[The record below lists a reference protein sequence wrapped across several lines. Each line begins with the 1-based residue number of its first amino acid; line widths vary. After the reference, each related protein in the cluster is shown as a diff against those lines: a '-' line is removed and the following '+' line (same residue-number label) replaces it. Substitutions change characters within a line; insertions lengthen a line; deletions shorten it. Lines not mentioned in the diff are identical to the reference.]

1 MDSILMFD
9 DSPPPTDDIIDMMAD
24 ASMESFL
31 GLNDSFMFDV
41 DNTTALDQL
50 LESYTDLDTDFG
62 DFSFNQN
69 LSYPSLSTLG
79 QKETTMFEFITVG
92 IMLTMVSMFGLA
104 GNIVAIIVLSSPVM
118 RGSFSSLLIG
128 KVFKFVNSSWLDS
141 LFFAGLSSFDLVYLV
156 VGIAIFGLPALSDYY
171 HKKVLH
177 YVVPICFG
185 FGHIGRVG
193 SVFIT
198 MSVTIE
204 RYFAIVHPLKHFSS
218 KRLLLITPMILSVL
232 YNIPKFFEFQWSEV
246 RNLKAQFH
254 AKYITNFNYKNG
266 LVETTLR
273 TNKVYTVY
281 YIFWSKF
288 LVVELGPYMTI
299 LILNIRIIQKI
310 YKSNQFRQK
319 FNVRVFLEFSLSFVI
334 ILLFSSH
341 NCRSIT
347 LQKNHPRLETKV

>member
-128 KVFKFVNSSWLDS
+128 KVFKINS
-141 LFFAGLSSFDLVYLV
+141 
-156 VGIAIFGLPALSDYY
+156 P
-171 HKKVLH
+171 
-177 YVVPICFG
+177 
-185 FGHIGRVG
+185 
-193 SVFIT
+193 
-198 MSVTIE
+198 
-204 RYFAIVHPLKHFSS
+204 
-218 KRLLLITPMILSVL
+218 
-232 YNIPKFFEFQWSEV
+232 
-246 RNLKAQFH
+246 
-254 AKYITNFNYKNG
+254 
-266 LVETTLR
+266 
-273 TNKVYTVY
+273 
-281 YIFWSKF
+281 
-288 LVVELGPYMTI
+288 
-299 LILNIRIIQKI
+299 
-310 YKSNQFRQK
+310 
-319 FNVRVFLEFSLSFVI
+319 
-334 ILLFSSH
+334 
-341 NCRSIT
+341 
-347 LQKNHPRLETKV
+347 

>member
-128 KVFKFVNSSWLDS
+128 K
-141 LFFAGLSSFDLVYLV
+141 
-156 VGIAIFGLPALSDYY
+156 
-171 HKKVLH
+171 
-177 YVVPICFG
+177 
-185 FGHIGRVG
+185 
-193 SVFIT
+193 
-198 MSVTIE
+198 
-204 RYFAIVHPLKHFSS
+204 
-218 KRLLLITPMILSVL
+218 
-232 YNIPKFFEFQWSEV
+232 
-246 RNLKAQFH
+246 
-254 AKYITNFNYKNG
+254 
-266 LVETTLR
+266 
-273 TNKVYTVY
+273 
-281 YIFWSKF
+281 
-288 LVVELGPYMTI
+288 
-299 LILNIRIIQKI
+299 LILN
-310 YKSNQFRQK
+310 
-319 FNVRVFLEFSLSFVI
+319 
-334 ILLFSSH
+334 SSIH
-341 NCRSIT
+341 
-347 LQKNHPRLETKV
+347 HD

>member
-1 MDSILMFD
+1 MFD

-128 KVFKFVNSSWLDS
+128 KVFKINS
-141 LFFAGLSSFDLVYLV
+141 A
-156 VGIAIFGLPALSDYY
+156 
-171 HKKVLH
+171 
-177 YVVPICFG
+177 
-185 FGHIGRVG
+185 
-193 SVFIT
+193 
-198 MSVTIE
+198 
-204 RYFAIVHPLKHFSS
+204 
-218 KRLLLITPMILSVL
+218 
-232 YNIPKFFEFQWSEV
+232 
-246 RNLKAQFH
+246 
-254 AKYITNFNYKNG
+254 
-266 LVETTLR
+266 
-273 TNKVYTVY
+273 
-281 YIFWSKF
+281 
-288 LVVELGPYMTI
+288 
-299 LILNIRIIQKI
+299 
-310 YKSNQFRQK
+310 
-319 FNVRVFLEFSLSFVI
+319 
-334 ILLFSSH
+334 
-341 NCRSIT
+341 
-347 LQKNHPRLETKV
+347 

>member
-1 MDSILMFD
+1 MFD

-128 KVFKFVNSSWLDS
+128 KLIKFVNSS
-141 LFFAGLSSFDLVYLV
+141 
-156 VGIAIFGLPALSDYY
+156 
-171 HKKVLH
+171 
-177 YVVPICFG
+177 
-185 FGHIGRVG
+185 
-193 SVFIT
+193 
-198 MSVTIE
+198 
-204 RYFAIVHPLKHFSS
+204 
-218 KRLLLITPMILSVL
+218 
-232 YNIPKFFEFQWSEV
+232 
-246 RNLKAQFH
+246 
-254 AKYITNFNYKNG
+254 
-266 LVETTLR
+266 
-273 TNKVYTVY
+273 
-281 YIFWSKF
+281 
-288 LVVELGPYMTI
+288 
-299 LILNIRIIQKI
+299 
-310 YKSNQFRQK
+310 
-319 FNVRVFLEFSLSFVI
+319 
-334 ILLFSSH
+334 
-341 NCRSIT
+341 
-347 LQKNHPRLETKV
+347 

>member
-128 KVFKFVNSSWLDS
+128 KVFKINS
-141 LFFAGLSSFDLVYLV
+141 A
-156 VGIAIFGLPALSDYY
+156 
-171 HKKVLH
+171 
-177 YVVPICFG
+177 
-185 FGHIGRVG
+185 
-193 SVFIT
+193 
-198 MSVTIE
+198 
-204 RYFAIVHPLKHFSS
+204 
-218 KRLLLITPMILSVL
+218 
-232 YNIPKFFEFQWSEV
+232 
-246 RNLKAQFH
+246 
-254 AKYITNFNYKNG
+254 
-266 LVETTLR
+266 
-273 TNKVYTVY
+273 
-281 YIFWSKF
+281 
-288 LVVELGPYMTI
+288 
-299 LILNIRIIQKI
+299 
-310 YKSNQFRQK
+310 
-319 FNVRVFLEFSLSFVI
+319 
-334 ILLFSSH
+334 
-341 NCRSIT
+341 
-347 LQKNHPRLETKV
+347 

>member
-104 GNIVAIIVLSSPVM
+104 GNVVAIIVLSSPVM

-128 KVFKFVNSSWLDS
+128 KVFKINSAW
-141 LFFAGLSSFDLVYLV
+141 FNNWFYTGLSSFDLVYLV

-254 AKYITNFNYKNG
+254 AKYITNFDYKNG

-319 FNVRVFLEFSLSFVI
+319 FNVRVIFFFSLSFVV
-334 ILLFSSH
+334 ILLFSPH

>member
-104 GNIVAIIVLSSPVM
+104 GNVVAIIVLSSPVM

-128 KVFKFVNSSWLDS
+128 KVLKFVNSS
-141 LFFAGLSSFDLVYLV
+141 
-156 VGIAIFGLPALSDYY
+156 
-171 HKKVLH
+171 
-177 YVVPICFG
+177 
-185 FGHIGRVG
+185 
-193 SVFIT
+193 
-198 MSVTIE
+198 
-204 RYFAIVHPLKHFSS
+204 
-218 KRLLLITPMILSVL
+218 
-232 YNIPKFFEFQWSEV
+232 
-246 RNLKAQFH
+246 
-254 AKYITNFNYKNG
+254 
-266 LVETTLR
+266 
-273 TNKVYTVY
+273 
-281 YIFWSKF
+281 
-288 LVVELGPYMTI
+288 
-299 LILNIRIIQKI
+299 
-310 YKSNQFRQK
+310 
-319 FNVRVFLEFSLSFVI
+319 
-334 ILLFSSH
+334 
-341 NCRSIT
+341 
-347 LQKNHPRLETKV
+347 

>member
-128 KVFKFVNSSWLDS
+128 KVFKINSARFNNDFLQD
-141 LFFAGLSSFDLVYLV
+141 YLH
-156 VGIAIFGLPALSDYY
+156 S
-171 HKKVLH
+171 
-177 YVVPICFG
+177 
-185 FGHIGRVG
+185 
-193 SVFIT
+193 T
-198 MSVTIE
+198 
-204 RYFAIVHPLKHFSS
+204 
-218 KRLLLITPMILSVL
+218 
-232 YNIPKFFEFQWSEV
+232 
-246 RNLKAQFH
+246 
-254 AKYITNFNYKNG
+254 
-266 LVETTLR
+266 
-273 TNKVYTVY
+273 
-281 YIFWSKF
+281 
-288 LVVELGPYMTI
+288 
-299 LILNIRIIQKI
+299 
-310 YKSNQFRQK
+310 
-319 FNVRVFLEFSLSFVI
+319 
-334 ILLFSSH
+334 
-341 NCRSIT
+341 
-347 LQKNHPRLETKV
+347 

>member
-31 GLNDSFMFDV
+31 GLNDSFMFDM

-141 LFFAGLSSFDLVYLV
+141 
-156 VGIAIFGLPALSDYY
+156 
-171 HKKVLH
+171 
-177 YVVPICFG
+177 
-185 FGHIGRVG
+185 
-193 SVFIT
+193 
-198 MSVTIE
+198 
-204 RYFAIVHPLKHFSS
+204 
-218 KRLLLITPMILSVL
+218 
-232 YNIPKFFEFQWSEV
+232 
-246 RNLKAQFH
+246 
-254 AKYITNFNYKNG
+254 
-266 LVETTLR
+266 
-273 TNKVYTVY
+273 
-281 YIFWSKF
+281 
-288 LVVELGPYMTI
+288 
-299 LILNIRIIQKI
+299 
-310 YKSNQFRQK
+310 
-319 FNVRVFLEFSLSFVI
+319 
-334 ILLFSSH
+334 
-341 NCRSIT
+341 
-347 LQKNHPRLETKV
+347 

>member
-128 KVFKFVNSSWLDS
+128 KLIKFVNSSWLDN
-141 LFFAGLSSFDLVYLV
+141 LFLLEKCFKQISHKCCSCFLSW
-156 VGIAIFGLPALSDYY
+156 I
-171 HKKVLH
+171 
-177 YVVPICFG
+177 
-185 FGHIGRVG
+185 
-193 SVFIT
+193 
-198 MSVTIE
+198 
-204 RYFAIVHPLKHFSS
+204 
-218 KRLLLITPMILSVL
+218 LLIWDSNNRTLWYFLSHMSQVNSSIGPIFTPWS
-232 YNIPKFFEFQWSEV
+232 FF
-246 RNLKAQFH
+246 LC
-254 AKYITNFNYKNG
+254 
-266 LVETTLR
+266 
-273 TNKVYTVY
+273 KVKLC
-281 YIFWSKF
+281 IKENS
-288 LVVELGPYMTI
+288 
-299 LILNIRIIQKI
+299 R
-310 YKSNQFRQK
+310 
-319 FNVRVFLEFSLSFVI
+319 
-334 ILLFSSH
+334 
-341 NCRSIT
+341 
-347 LQKNHPRLETKV
+347 

>member
-1 MDSILMFD
+1 MFD

-128 KVFKFVNSSWLDS
+128 KVFKFVNSS
-141 LFFAGLSSFDLVYLV
+141 
-156 VGIAIFGLPALSDYY
+156 
-171 HKKVLH
+171 
-177 YVVPICFG
+177 
-185 FGHIGRVG
+185 
-193 SVFIT
+193 
-198 MSVTIE
+198 
-204 RYFAIVHPLKHFSS
+204 
-218 KRLLLITPMILSVL
+218 
-232 YNIPKFFEFQWSEV
+232 
-246 RNLKAQFH
+246 
-254 AKYITNFNYKNG
+254 
-266 LVETTLR
+266 
-273 TNKVYTVY
+273 
-281 YIFWSKF
+281 
-288 LVVELGPYMTI
+288 
-299 LILNIRIIQKI
+299 
-310 YKSNQFRQK
+310 
-319 FNVRVFLEFSLSFVI
+319 
-334 ILLFSSH
+334 
-341 NCRSIT
+341 
-347 LQKNHPRLETKV
+347 

>member
-1 MDSILMFD
+1 MNCLFARFLGVGEKGATIGWCYLSVRGAPKREKEKSGNKLGLATLRERGLSDKVSGSVTSSYVDSSSRIGIMDSILMFD

-128 KVFKFVNSSWLDS
+128 KVFKFVNSS
-141 LFFAGLSSFDLVYLV
+141 
-156 VGIAIFGLPALSDYY
+156 
-171 HKKVLH
+171 
-177 YVVPICFG
+177 
-185 FGHIGRVG
+185 
-193 SVFIT
+193 
-198 MSVTIE
+198 
-204 RYFAIVHPLKHFSS
+204 
-218 KRLLLITPMILSVL
+218 
-232 YNIPKFFEFQWSEV
+232 
-246 RNLKAQFH
+246 
-254 AKYITNFNYKNG
+254 
-266 LVETTLR
+266 
-273 TNKVYTVY
+273 
-281 YIFWSKF
+281 
-288 LVVELGPYMTI
+288 
-299 LILNIRIIQKI
+299 
-310 YKSNQFRQK
+310 
-319 FNVRVFLEFSLSFVI
+319 
-334 ILLFSSH
+334 
-341 NCRSIT
+341 
-347 LQKNHPRLETKV
+347 